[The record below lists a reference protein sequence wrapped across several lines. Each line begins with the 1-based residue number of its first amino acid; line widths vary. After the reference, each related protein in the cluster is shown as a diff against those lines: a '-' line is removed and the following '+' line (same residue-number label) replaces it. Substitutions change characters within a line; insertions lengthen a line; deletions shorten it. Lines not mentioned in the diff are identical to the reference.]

1 MKENL
6 EFIYLVEISDDNFGK
21 FLIKPLDTGMGVSIG
36 NIFRRLLLTQI
47 ARTNITG
54 VRIAGITNEFSTIT
68 GVREDV
74 IEILLNLRQV
84 ILKGSKQEKT
94 YARLK
99 IQGPAIITANC
110 IQFDLL
116 SDIEVINPNQYIGTI
131 MNDSIVEMELKIE
144 SGKDYNLSTNQA
156 NVDPSD
162 FLTVDKISS
171 PIRRVV
177 FEVDDKL
184 ASQNQEELILKVWT
198 DGSIRPSEAVTN
210 TAEIIRNL
218 FTKINIEN
226 LKIFKNL
233 PEENVSIK

>member
-21 FLIKPLDTGMGVSIG
+21 FLIKPLDTGMGVSVG

-54 VRIAGITNEFSTIT
+54 VRIAGINNEFSTIT

-84 ILKGSKQEKT
+84 ILKGSKQDKT

-99 IQGPAIITANC
+99 IKGPAIITANC

-116 SDIEVINPNQYIGTI
+116 SDIKVINPNQYIGTI

-144 SGKDYNLSTNQA
+144 SGKDYNLATNQV
-156 NVDPSD
+156 NLNPSD
-162 FLTVDKISS
+162 FLTIDKISS
-171 PIRRVV
+171 PIRRVI

-184 ASQNQEELILKVWT
+184 ASQNQEELIIKVWT
-198 DGSIRPSEAVTN
+198 DGSITPSEAIIN

-226 LKIFKNL
+226 LKIFKNF
-233 PEENVSIK
+233 PEENVGRK

>member
-21 FLIKPLDTGMGVSIG
+21 FLIKPLDSGMGVSVG

-54 VRIAGITNEFSTIT
+54 VRIAGINNEFSTIR

-84 ILKGSKQEKT
+84 ILKGSQQEKT

-99 IQGPAIITANC
+99 IKGPAIITANC

-116 SDIEVINPNQYIGTI
+116 SDITVINPNQYIGTI

-144 SGKDYNLSTNQA
+144 SGKDYNLALNQA
-156 NVDPSD
+156 NTNPSD

-177 FEVDDKL
+177 FEVNDKL
-184 ASQNQEELILKVWT
+184 ANQNQEELILKVWT
-198 DGSIRPSEAVTN
+198 DGSITPSEAVTS

-218 FTKINIEN
+218 FNKINIEN
-226 LKIFKNL
+226 LKILKNF
-233 PEENVSIK
+233 PEENITRK